1 MSLAQDL
8 PLTRVRELV
17 QQARPHVPADLAWE
31 LGIHVDTLAEALKE
45 SAAQLRGVEEEKRH
59 LQERLNTE
67 HQEYVELRASMD
79 ELLDLSELCETI
91 SSTFS
96 VQDILAALMDL
107 TARILECQGCGV
119 FLWEESG
126 ELETVAL
133 RGSERLPEQVRAH
146 WEDGIIDWVMRE
158 GRPVVMEDIDTLS
171 RATGEASFAVIPL
184 RVRGKHLGVYVLH
197 CPKAKD
203 DFTAGEL
210 DLLGVLAN
218 QAAIAID
225 NARLYTDLE
234 EALRQLKESQS
245 RILLSSKLAAVG
257 ELAGGVA
264 HEVNNPLQIILSRV
278 QLMLMQNQG
287 APRLGDGLR
296 LIEANVKRISRII
309 RALLGFAGHNTRDE
323 DWTALD
329 LGQSLHQAYALV
341 AHQLENHLIRTT
353 ITCEEG
359 LPELVGNVGELEQV
373 FINLLLNAQNAMPRG
388 GELNITARRD
398 GDRVEIRFADT
409 GVGIE
414 PEHLD
419 RIFEPFYTT
428 RAEEGGTGLG
438 LAVSY
443 GIVEVHQGTITVR
456 SEPGA
461 GATFI
466 IRLPVTPPAGA
477 RPAAGAAPAAA
488 TGSGQ

>member
-1 MSLAQDL
+1 
-8 PLTRVRELV
+8 
-17 QQARPHVPADLAWE
+17 
-31 LGIHVDTLAEALKE
+31 
-45 SAAQLRGVEEEKRH
+45 
-59 LQERLNTE
+59 
-67 HQEYVELRASMD
+67 QEYVELRASMD
-79 ELLDLSELCETI
+79 ELLNLSELSETI
-91 SSTFS
+91 SSSFA
-96 VQDILAALMDL
+96 VQDILSALMDL
-107 TARILECQGCGV
+107 SGRFLACRGCGV
-119 FLWEESG
+119 FLWEEGG
-126 ELETVAL
+126 ELQTVAL
-133 RGSERLPEQVRAH
+133 RGSEGLPEQVRAC

-158 GRPVVMEDIDTLS
+158 GRPVVMEDLDTLS
-171 RATGEASFAVIPL
+171 RSTPEASFVVTPL
-184 RVRGKHLGVYVLH
+184 RVRGKQLGVYALH
-197 CPKAKD
+197 CPKPKD

-234 EALRQLKESQS
+234 EALRQLRESQS
-245 RILLSSKLAAVG
+245 QILLSSKLAAVG

-287 APRLGDGLR
+287 APRLVEGLR

-309 RALLGFAGHNTRDE
+309 RALLGFAGHNARNE
-323 DWTALD
+323 DWTQFD
-329 LGQSLHQAYALV
+329 LGQSLHQAHALV
-341 AHQLENHLIRTT
+341 AHQLEKHLIRTT

-359 LPELVGNVGELEQV
+359 LPPLLGNVGELEQV

-388 GELNITARRD
+388 GELTITARRD
-398 GDRVEIRFADT
+398 GDGVEIRFADT
-409 GVGIE
+409 GMGIE

-443 GIVEVHQGTITVR
+443 GIIEVHQGTITVE

-466 IRLPVTPPAGA
+466 VRLPFEPRRG
-477 RPAAGAAPAAA
+477 
-488 TGSGQ
+488 